1 MDAGRLARAR
11 VRPARSDEDLAR
23 AETFLQTPRVREVVE
38 AHPEERGCVRLCEA
52 DDELVGALL
61 IDPSPVRIRDVDVR
75 CARIHE
81 TSGEDGRG
89 IFRDNG
95 DDELFVYLIEEFLGY
110 LWARRYPIAY
120 AHGELALYPAHGFVP
135 CFYHP
140 RVYVDTAA
148 AKDLPAPYRIRHL
161 KSDDV
166 ARVLSLRQRSRRW
179 KPVVFSTGVP
189 LFHHFCIEG
198 PGREILGCFSLET
211 NGESTWTPPFF
222 SPEADVADRPA
233 ACTLLQHCATKANEL
248 GIEEIHFP
256 LGPGHPVARLCLELG
271 GRAALKGASLDP
283 ILDEEMIHV
292 VDPAWLIAALAPAFE
307 RRIKEVGARR
317 LRAAFNLATGKGQWR
332 FAVEKGHVELRRL
345 DERPASGVEIPH
357 WALVQLLVGYRG
369 VDEIEAEIPQKVREV
384 LGLLLPKVWPY
395 SMCDPDHWEKVEPP
409 TPYGKA
415 VRDVVARVRLPWA

>member
-23 AETFLQTPRVREVVE
+23 AEAFLQTPRVREVAE

-52 DDELVGALL
+52 DEELVGALL
-61 IDPSPVRIRDVDVR
+61 IDPSPVRIRDVEVR
-75 CARIHE
+75 CARVHE
-81 TSGEDGRG
+81 TAGEDGRA
-89 IFRDNG
+89 IFRDSG

-140 RVYVDTAA
+140 RVYVETAA
-148 AKDLPAPYRIRHL
+148 AMELPAPYRVRHL
-161 KSDDV
+161 KSDDIT
-166 ARVLSLRQRSRRW
+166 RVQSLRER
-179 KPVVFSTGVP
+179 
-189 LFHHFCIEG
+189 
-198 PGREILGCFSLET
+198 
-211 NGESTWTPPFF
+211 TWTPRFF
-222 SPEADVADRPA
+222 APEADVADRPA
-233 ACTLLQHCATKANEL
+233 ACTLLQHCAKKANEL

-271 GRAALKGASLDP
+271 GRAALKGASVDP

-292 VDPAWLIAALAPAFE
+292 VDPAWLVAALAPAFG
-307 RRIKEVGARR
+307 RRIKEVGARK

-332 FAVEKGHVELRRL
+332 FSVEKGQVELRRL

-369 VDEIEAEIPQKVREV
+369 VDEIEAEIPPKEREV
-384 LGLLLPKVWPY
+384 LGLLLPKLWPY

-409 TPYGKA
+409 VPYGAA
-415 VRDVVARVRLPWA
+415 VRDIVTTVRLPWA